1 MRILKNKYTILEIVL
16 YIAFF
21 TYISLL
27 LVPIMDNLYGMVDR
41 SVWFDLDALLLSMLT
56 LSPVLIILLLNS
68 LLLIP
73 KLLFK
78 DRKSVV

>member
-56 LSPVLIILLLNS
+56 LSPVLIILLLK
-68 LLLIP
+68 IG
-73 KLLFK
+73 
-78 DRKSVV
+78 RAHV